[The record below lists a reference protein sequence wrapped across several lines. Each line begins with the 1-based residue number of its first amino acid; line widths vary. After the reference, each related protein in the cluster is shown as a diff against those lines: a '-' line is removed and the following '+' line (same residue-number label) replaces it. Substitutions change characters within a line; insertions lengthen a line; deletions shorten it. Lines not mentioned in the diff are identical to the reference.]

1 MCSQIFSKA
10 TSVSAGNF
18 RAPTECVASFKVLIT
33 GNLTTHDFF
42 VKKFERA
49 LLQTVEFNRLRRFG
63 RLRDFSRSCFSL
75 ACAARIIF
83 LPKAGGQQR
92 RFAGV
97 FDRRR
102 RILYVWFGRRSS
114 SMDPD
119 DYDPIAAALKEDI
132 GKGDITTEFFVPEAL
147 HASGRIVAHEPAV
160 VAGTATAAEIFRKI
174 DPETNVQ
181 IVRPDGEAVPPGDVV
196 IEVRGLARS
205 ILKAE
210 RVALNFLQR
219 LCGVATLTRQFVDA
233 VGNHPAKI
241 LDTRKTTPGLRALE
255 KAAVVAGG
263 GVNHR
268 SGLFDMVLVKDNHLA
283 ALNGLSGF
291 SDQIRR
297 LRTERPNV
305 RIEVEADDL
314 EQARAF
320 VEIDGID
327 VILLDNMVPAQI
339 REALA
344 LRKNNIKFEASGGIT
359 LKNVRRVAATGVDYI
374 SIGALTNAARAIDL
388 GLEMNHV
395 HG

>member
-1 MCSQIFSKA
+1 
-10 TSVSAGNF
+10 
-18 RAPTECVASFKVLIT
+18 
-33 GNLTTHDFF
+33 
-42 VKKFERA
+42 
-49 LLQTVEFNRLRRFG
+49 
-63 RLRDFSRSCFSL
+63 
-75 ACAARIIF
+75 
-83 LPKAGGQQR
+83 
-92 RFAGV
+92 
-97 FDRRR
+97 
-102 RILYVWFGRRSS
+102 
-114 SMDPD
+114 MDPD
-119 DYDPIAAALKEDI
+119 DYDLIAAALKEDI

-160 VAGTATAAEIFRKI
+160 VAGTGTAAEIFRKI
-174 DPETNVQ
+174 DPETDIQ
-181 IVRPDGEAVPPGDVV
+181 IVSPDGEAVVAGDIV

-233 VGNHPAKI
+233 VGNHPARI

-283 ALNGLSGF
+283 ALGGLSGF
-291 SDQIRR
+291 ADQIRR
-297 LRTERPNV
+297 LRKEQPNI

-327 VILLDNMVPAQI
+327 VILLDNMEPAQI

-344 LRKNNIKFEASGGIT
+344 LRRNNIKFEASGGIT
-359 LKNVRRVAATGVDYI
+359 LKTVRRIAATGVDYI
-374 SIGALTNAARAIDL
+374 SIGALTNAAPAIDL
-388 GLEMNHV
+388 GLEMTHV
-395 HG
+395 QG